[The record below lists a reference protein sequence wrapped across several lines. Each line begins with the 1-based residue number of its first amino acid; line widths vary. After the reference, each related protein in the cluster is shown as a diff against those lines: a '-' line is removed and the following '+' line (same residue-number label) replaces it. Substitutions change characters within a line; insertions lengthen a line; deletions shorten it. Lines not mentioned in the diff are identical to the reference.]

1 MRLFFM
7 SELKLYELS
16 TQYQQLAQQL
26 SELDLDAQTVQDTIE
41 ASGLVDDFTTKAQ
54 NIEMVCRQITK
65 DIPAIEAELKR
76 LKSLKEHRE
85 RVAAGLHEYL
95 KFHMEA
101 TGIQKIEAPLFSI
114 SLRTNPPSVEVFDEA
129 QVPEE
134 FLVPKYSVSKTLL
147 KEAMKDGKEIPGAR
161 MVQTTRVAIK

>member
-1 MRLFFM
+1 M

-26 SELDLDAQTVQDTIE
+26 SELDLDAETVRDTID
-41 ASGLVDDFTTKAQ
+41 ASGLVDDITTKAQ
-54 NIEMVCRQITK
+54 NIEMVCRQMTK

-95 KFHMEA
+95 KYHMEQ
-101 TGIQKIEAPLFSI
+101 TGIQKIETPLFSI
-114 SLRTNPPSVEVFDEA
+114 SLRTNPPSVEVFDES
-129 QVPEE
+129 QIPDE
-134 FLVPKYSVSKTLL
+134 FMVPKYSVSKTLL
-147 KEAMKDGKEIPGAR
+147 KKAMEEGQEIPGCR
-161 MVQTTRVAIK
+161 MTQTTRVAIK